1 MNKIIV
7 KEGPLVFLKEIII
20 MELVAIIFLY
30 VVSLVQNYGQLFIAL
45 KLNQYVRYDVFIL
58 IVSSIFQLFYLI
70 ALFLNWYF
78 SHYEIG
84 EKEIIKKSGILFKRR
99 KSVSLQDVASV
110 EIYQSPISR
119 IMNHATIILEH
130 RNERITKIK
139 NIPNFNECVH
149 IIKYNLENL
158 NNNTFKKDVKA
169 MIKQGEGSYIEFK
182 ETLRHDAKK
191 GETSKELERV
201 AMKSIVGFLNADGGT
216 LLIGIR
222 DNGEI
227 IGLRNDY
234 KTLSK
239 KNRDGFENHITMLI
253 KTMIGLPFAKYV
265 STTFE
270 QIDNEEVCVVH
281 VKRGH
286 KPAYLINHDKKEEF
300 FARVGNSTQ
309 PFSMS
314 EAEEYI
320 KTRF

>member
-7 KEGPLVFLKEIII
+7 KEGPLVFLKEIVI

-30 VVSLVQNYGQLFIAL
+30 VVSFVQNYGKLFIAL
-45 KLNQYVRYDVFIL
+45 KLNQYVRYDIFIL
-58 IVSSIFQLFYLI
+58 IASSIFQLFYLT

-84 EKEIIKKSGILFKRR
+84 EKEIIRKSGILFKRR

-119 IMNHATIILEH
+119 LMNHATIILEH
-130 RNERITKIK
+130 RNERVTKIK
-139 NIPNFNECVH
+139 NIPNYNECVH

-158 NNNTFKKDVKA
+158 NNNTFKKDIKA
-169 MIKQGEGSYIEFK
+169 MIEKGEGPQIEFK
-182 ETLRHDAKK
+182 ETLRYDTRKN
-191 GETSKELERV
+191 ESSKDLERV
-201 AMKSIVGFLNADGGT
+201 IMKSIVGFLNADGGT
-216 LLIGIR
+216 ILIGIN
-222 DNGEI
+222 DNGQI
-227 IGLRNDY
+227 TGLKNDF
-234 KTLSK
+234 KSLIK
-239 KNRDGFENHITMLI
+239 KNRDGFENHLTMLI
-253 KTMIGLPFAKYV
+253 KTSIGLPFAKYINI
-265 STTFE
+265 SFE
-270 QIDNEEVCVVH
+270 QIGVEEICIIH

-286 KPAYLINHDKKEEF
+286 KPAYLINTDKKEEF
-300 FARVGNSTQ
+300 FARIGNSTQ